1 MSKNRNNGSYRKS
14 SSRRINSTRK
24 LETNDQYSI
33 SPVTNSPKSKPL
45 PIFMISS
52 SRRNEMRS
60 PSRRRSSN
68 KKQNFGKQRNIRGNQ
83 ERYYGE
89 EKTSFGQRHHD
100 SNKKDFFEFSNI
112 SQYELNEFSSPKRQS
127 NKLKQSQFG
136 TKKKQKKEQGL
147 FYLEDEE
154 PLYDSNDDNVEDND
168 SDYEKFSQKKI
179 KRNHKQKKKFNNNL
193 QDPNLTI
200 EDSNE
205 VEEEEEEIDF
215 SHWVTLVGINNT
227 RQQKDVFNDLERNGF
242 NISSFQSS
250 ANENFIHV
258 ELQRQTK
265 AQELIKR
272 AWFPLYDDILIAVIP
287 FIGKRSEYYR
297 KRLMK
302 SQSQNS
308 NSTKK
313 IGKRNG
319 ENSKYD
325 FLKNIQNEEE
335 SEEDENDDYDEEEYG
350 FEDDE
355 EDQELDQQIP
365 IETNNKKSYFSDQ
378 KTQDISPQKNDSVL
392 SKITNF
398 FWGN

>member
-1 MSKNRNNGSYRKS
+1 MFKNRNDSSSRKS
-14 SSRRINSTRK
+14 SSRRINSTKRF
-24 LETNDQYSI
+24 ETNDQYSI

-68 KKQNFGKQRNIRGNQ
+68 KKQNFGKQRNIRGNK
-83 ERYYGE
+83 EKYYGE
-89 EKTSFGQRHHD
+89 ELTSFGQRHHD
-100 SNKKDFFEFSNI
+100 SNKKDFFEFSNL
-112 SQYELNEFSSPKRQS
+112 SPYELNEFSSPKRPS

-136 TKKKQKKEQGL
+136 SKKKQQKEQGL

-154 PLYDSNDDNVEDND
+154 PLYDYGESDD
-168 SDYEKFSQKKI
+168 SDYEKFSQKNK
-179 KRNHKQKKKFNNNL
+179 KRNDKQKKKFNNNL
-193 QDPNLTI
+193 QDPNLTT

-205 VEEEEEEIDF
+205 EEEEEEEIDF
-215 SHWVTLVGINNT
+215 SHWVTLVGIYNT

-242 NISSFQSS
+242 NILSFQSYE
-250 ANENFIHV
+250 NENFIHV
-258 ELQRQTK
+258 ELQQQK
-265 AQELIKR
+265 EAQELLKR

-287 FIGKRSEYYR
+287 FIGKRSDFYR

-302 SQSQNS
+302 SQSQNP

-319 ENSKYD
+319 ENSKSD

-335 SEEDENDDYDEEEYG
+335 SEESEEDNYDYYD
-350 FEDDE
+350 DDE
-355 EDQELDQQIP
+355 DEDQKLDQQIP
-365 IETNNKKSYFSDQ
+365 IETNSKKSYFSDE
-378 KTQDISPQKNDSVL
+378 KTQGISPQKNESVL

-398 FWGN
+398 FWGD